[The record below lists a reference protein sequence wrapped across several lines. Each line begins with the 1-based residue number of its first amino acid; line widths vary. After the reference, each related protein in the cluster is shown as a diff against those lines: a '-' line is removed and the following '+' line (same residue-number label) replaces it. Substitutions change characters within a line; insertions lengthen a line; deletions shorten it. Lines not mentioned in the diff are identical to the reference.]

1 MCKIPFTKAALKY
14 KALLL
19 LLKNRGLSVADEP
32 KALFLLEK
40 ISYYRLSGYWFPLLA
55 NKKDHFFKPSAT
67 CETAFKLYSVDKE
80 L

>member
-1 MCKIPFTKAALKY
+1 MCKNPFSKAAHTY

-40 ISYYRLSGYWFPLLA
+40 ISYYRLSGYISAILYFNIFHYVEIPRYHAGPLLW
-55 NKKDHFFKPSAT
+55 
-67 CETAFKLYSVDKE
+67 
-80 L
+80 